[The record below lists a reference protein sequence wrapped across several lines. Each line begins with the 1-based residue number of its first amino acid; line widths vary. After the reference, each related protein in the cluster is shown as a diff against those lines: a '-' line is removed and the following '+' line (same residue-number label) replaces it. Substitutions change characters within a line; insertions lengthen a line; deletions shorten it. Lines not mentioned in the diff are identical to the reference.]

1 MDTRIISVGGSIIA
15 PDQVDTGFLVEF
27 TRIAVAWLNVS
38 ENRRLVL
45 VAGGGAPAR
54 VYQSAFRE
62 VTSRRGI
69 FVDTLA
75 NVSKEVQDASADW
88 IGVMATRLNAELL
101 RACFGTIAADP
112 VVTNP
117 MEAPEVWKG
126 DVLVAAGWKPGFSSD
141 NDAVLLAEKYGAK
154 EVINL
159 SNIDYV
165 YDKDPKKNPDAKPL
179 DRISWADFCAMVGD
193 KWVPGMNA
201 PFDPIAS
208 KRAAKLGL
216 TVICAS
222 GHDIDNLRLILD
234 NGDYRGTT
242 ITA

>member
-1 MDTRIISVGGSIIA
+1 M
-15 PDQVDTGFLVEF
+15 DTGFLVEF

>member
-1 MDTRIISVGGSIIA
+1 MQNIKVISVGGSIIA
-15 PDQVDTGFLVEF
+15 PDLPDEVFLASF
-27 TRIAVAWLNVS
+27 TNTTIDWLKEDNG
-38 ENRRLVL
+38 RRLIL
-45 VAGGGAPAR
+45 VAGGGATAR
-54 VYQSAFRE
+54 HYQTALENLSTKHKAASFDNE
-62 VTSRRGI
+62 Q
-69 FVDTLA
+69 D
-75 NVSKEVQDASADW
+75 VSTAADW
-88 IGVMATRLNAELL
+88 IGIMATRLNAELL
-101 RACFGTIAADP
+101 RACFGRLAPSPVITDP
-112 VVTNP
+112 TV
-117 MEAPEVWKG
+117 APEVWKG

-141 NDAVLLAEKYGAK
+141 NDAVILAEKYGAK

-208 KRAAKLGL
+208 KKAAELGL

-222 GHDIDNLRLILD
+222 GCDVDNLRLILD

-242 ITA
+242 IAS

>member
-1 MDTRIISVGGSIIA
+1 MKNTKVISIGGSIIA
-15 PDQVDTGFLVEF
+15 PDEPDVELLRKLVNALG
-27 TRIAVAWLNVS
+27 RWLA
-38 ENRRLVL
+38 ENENGELVL
-45 VAGGGAPAR
+45 IAGGGGPAR
-54 VYQSAFRE
+54 AYQAAYRDIEPYIASGTDIPFFK
-62 VTSRRGI
+62 S
-69 FVDTLA
+69 
-75 NVSKEVQDASADW
+75 QDKRDAEDW

-101 RACFGTIAADP
+101 RACFGRLAPFP
-112 VVTNP
+112 VVTDP
-117 MEAPEVWKG
+117 SVAPDNWHG
-126 DVLVAAGWKPGFSSD
+126 RILVAAGWKPGFSSD

-179 DRISWADFCAMVGD
+179 EHISWADFCAMVGD

-242 ITA
+242 ITT